1 MARYSGAVLVAD
13 IENLS
18 NLLGE
23 SPEWFEACPQVQQA
37 HDGGFLSLEVTLHGQ
52 YGDEAACCAVNST
65 FCPLSLGSR

>member
-23 SPEWFEACPQVQQA
+23 SPEWFEICPQVQQA
-37 HDGGFLSLEVTLHGQ
+37 HDGGFLSLEVMQFTNVDCQ
-52 YGDEAACCAVNST
+52 
-65 FCPLSLGSR
+65 CPKFADIT